1 MHVSCRALKSGSFG
15 GGFRGEKFFSVGD
28 EAFLPGGGQGEDG
41 SGSGRELVEG
51 EGVGGAELLLPFGG
65 AEDAPAFGGDPVD
78 AGHVGSGDDAFDFEE
93 FGVALGAGGVGDDRV
108 CFVSLAR
115 GIAVEVDEGEHL
127 ASDGLVADPEDEVG
141 SPLHGLDG
149 VREAEEI
156 GSDALGV
163 HLSFPG
169 YPPRGVFWAQ
179 PICYHANSDRVC
191 R

>member
-1 MHVSCRALKSGSFG
+1 MHVSCRALKSRSFG
-15 GGFRGEKFFSVGD
+15 GVFRGEKFFAVGD

-65 AEDAPAFGGDPVD
+65 AEDVPAFGGDPVD
-78 AGHVGSGDDAFDFEE
+78 AGHIGSGDDAFDFEE
-93 FGVALGAGGVGDDRV
+93 FGVALGAGGVGDDRA

-169 YPPRGVFWAQ
+169 VPPGGGYPGRNLFFIMYLAG
-179 PICYHANSDRVC
+179 
-191 R
+191 